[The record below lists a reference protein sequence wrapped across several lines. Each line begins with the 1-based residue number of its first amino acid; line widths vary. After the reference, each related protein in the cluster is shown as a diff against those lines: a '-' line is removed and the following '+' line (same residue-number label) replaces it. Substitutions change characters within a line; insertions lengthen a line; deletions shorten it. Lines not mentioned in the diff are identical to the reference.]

1 MTQIPKKLNKCPLVD
16 VIFEIRF
23 SPIVTPEVVF
33 PMIYN
38 KISNDFGK
46 IESLPISQMPAQIR
60 DNDPNL
66 EFAPHFRLR
75 NKLNSNHILQ
85 IGPKVVVWSSS
96 PIYSGWESFRA
107 YTALLLSKVIQSD
120 VFNNII
126 RIGFRATNFFE
137 GTNIF
142 ENKLKAEIR
151 LGGNEIKYRQT
162 MLRTEIIKGEF
173 HSTVQILNDAQV
185 NLPSANK
192 TGSLID
198 IDTFCMPI
206 ESSTDDIESKLD
218 RAHEIEK
225 EIFFSLLKEEF
236 LNILDPIY

>member
-23 SPIVTPEVVF
+23 NPIVPQEVVF

-38 KISNDFGK
+38 QISNDFGK

-75 NKLNSNHILQ
+75 NKQNVNHILQ

-96 PIYSGWESFRA
+96 PIYTGWENFRA
-107 YTALLLSKVIQSD
+107 YTALLLSKVIRSN
-120 VFNNII
+120 VFNSII

-142 ENKLKAEIR
+142 ENKLKAEIM
-151 LGGNEIKYRQT
+151 LGGDEIEYRQT
-162 MLRTEIIKGEF
+162 MLRTEIVKGEF

-198 IDTFCMPI
+198 IDTFCMPV

-218 RAHEIEK
+218 RAHDIEK
-225 EIFFSLLKEEF
+225 KIFFSLLKEEF